1 MKYINMDELN
11 KKMIFLYQLHKELGI
26 ENQIDFDKFYLYS
39 IIAHSTAIEG
49 STVTVEEA
57 QILFDEGLTS
67 SKRTLMEQLMNVD
80 LKNAYDDGRAW
91 ISSHPSIDTPSLCE
105 LSSKVLEHTGAKYN
119 YPGGSFDASKGE
131 LRKISVHA
139 TGGESYMDCRKVPMK
154 LSEFCKELNSR
165 RQCLDKENITDVY
178 DLSFWAHSE
187 LVTIHPWAD
196 GNGRMSRLLMNLL
209 QWEYDVLPMKLLT
222 EDKQEYISALKE
234 ARKEDNVNIFS
245 SAMKKIHSQ
254 HLTSDIDEFLN
265 GRLKWST
272 ILPSTRKEIKRW
284 AKEYAQTRNGW
295 PWLRDYCS
303 EVIGELAENENDK
316 TEVAR
321 LLRYR
326 VLLDI
331 TDKIETDRLVTLKR
345 ELEKGSQ
352 NLILGQGDVLKK

>member
-1 MKYINMDELN
+1 MNDLN
-11 KKMIFLYQLHKELGI
+11 EKLVFLLQMHHELGVWQ
-26 ENQIDFDKFYLYS
+26 QIDFEKFYLYS

-67 SKRTLMEQLMNVD
+67 SKRTLTEQLMNVD
-80 LKNAYDDGRAW
+80 LKKAYDEGREW
-91 ISSHPSIDTPSLCE
+91 IANHPKIDIASLCD

-119 YPGGSFDASKGE
+119 YPGGSFDSSKGE

-139 TGGESYMDCRKVPMK
+139 TGGESYMDCRKVPSK
-154 LSEFCKELNSR
+154 LALFCDELNSR
-165 RQCLDKENITDVY
+165 RKTIDKEDVAGVY

-209 QWEYDVLPMKLLT
+209 QWEYDVLPMKLLK
-222 EDKQEYISALKE
+222 EDKQEYINALKE
-234 ARKEDNVNIFS
+234 ARKENDVNIFA
-245 SAMKKIHSQ
+245 SAMKKIHSR
-254 HLTSDIDEFLN
+254 HLASDIDEFLD
-265 GRLKWST
+265 GKLKWSA
-272 ILPSTRKEIKRW
+272 ILPGTRREINRW

-295 PWLRDYCS
+295 TWLRDYCS
-303 EVIGELAENENDK
+303 EVINELAENENDK
-316 TEVAR
+316 TEISR

-331 TDKIETDRLVTLKR
+331 SGNIETDRLVFLKN
-345 ELEKGSQ
+345 ELEKENQ
-352 NLILGQGDVLKK
+352 KLIIGQEDVLKKK

>member
-1 MKYINMDELN
+1 MNELN
-11 KKMIFLYQLHKELGI
+11 EKMTFLYQLHKELGI

-67 SKRTLMEQLMNVD
+67 SKRTLIEQLMNVD
-80 LKNAYDDGRAW
+80 LKKAYDEGRLW
-91 ISSHPSIDTPSLCE
+91 ISGHPDINIQSLCE
-105 LSSKVLEHTGAKYN
+105 LSSKVLEHTGSIYN

-139 TGGESYMDCRKVPMK
+139 TGGESYMDCRKVPLK
-154 LSEFCKELNSR
+154 LSEFCNELNRR
-165 RQCLDKENITDVY
+165 RQCIDKDNITDIY

-209 QWEYDVLPMKLLT
+209 QWEYNVLPMKILK
-222 EDKQEYISALKE
+222 EDKQEYIDALKK
-234 ARKEDNVNIFS
+234 ARKEDDVNIFS
-245 SAMKKIHSQ
+245 SEMKTIHSQ
-254 HLTSDIDEFLN
+254 HLTSDIDNFLN
-265 GRLKWST
+265 GKLKWSA
-272 ILPSTRKEIKRW
+272 ILPDTRREIKNW
-284 AKEYAQTRNGW
+284 AIEYAQTGNGW

-303 EVIGELAENENDK
+303 EVINKLAENENDK
-316 TEVAR
+316 TEVSK

-326 VLLDI
+326 ILLDVS
-331 TDKIETDRLVTLKR
+331 DKVETNKLVFLKNDM
-345 ELEKGSQ
+345 EKENQ
-352 NLILGQGDVLKK
+352 KLILGQNDALKI

>member
-1 MKYINMDELN
+1 MNELN
-11 KKMIFLYQLHKELGI
+11 EKMTFLYLLHEELGI
-26 ENQIDFDKFYLYS
+26 ENQVDFDKFYLYS

-80 LKNAYDDGRAW
+80 LKKAYDDGRLW
-91 ISSHPSIDTPSLCE
+91 ISSHPNINIQSLCE

-139 TGGESYMDCRKVPMK
+139 TGGESYMDCRKVPLK
-154 LSEFCKELNSR
+154 LSEFCDKLNKK
-165 RQCLDKENITDVY
+165 RQCIDKENITDVY

-209 QWEYDVLPMKLLT
+209 QWEYDVLPMKLLK
-222 EDKQEYISALKE
+222 EDKQEYINALKE
-234 ARKEDNVNIFS
+234 SRKEDNVDIFA
-245 SAMKKIHSQ
+245 SAMKKIHSR

-265 GRLKWST
+265 GKLKWSD
-272 ILPSTRKEIKRW
+272 ILPDTRREIKRW
-284 AKEYAQTRNGW
+284 AKEYAQTRSGW

-303 EVIGELAENENDK
+303 EVINKLAENEIDK
-316 TEVAR
+316 TEVSR

-326 VLLDI
+326 ILLDI
-331 TDKIETDRLVTLKR
+331 SDKTETDRLVFLKR
-345 ELEKGSQ
+345 ELEKENQ
-352 NLILGQGDVLKK
+352 KLILGQGDVLKK